1 MSAQP
6 CGHGTGFSPRY
17 LLRVGRCEHAGIEC
31 EHAGIERQHA
41 GIERDV
47 VRECSGSFTRRSQ
60 FIHSEYSVRNPPVHI
75 VDCLEPDRET
85 APEPEEGDS
94 WVEDGAHART
104 YRAASARAA

>member
-6 CGHGTGFSPRY
+6 CGPGPGFSPRY

-31 EHAGIERQHA
+31 EHAGIER
-41 GIERDV
+41 DV
-47 VRECSGSFTRRSQ
+47 VREYSGSFTRRSQ

-75 VDCLEPDRET
+75 VDCLELDRET

-94 WVEDGAHART
+94 WVEDGALART